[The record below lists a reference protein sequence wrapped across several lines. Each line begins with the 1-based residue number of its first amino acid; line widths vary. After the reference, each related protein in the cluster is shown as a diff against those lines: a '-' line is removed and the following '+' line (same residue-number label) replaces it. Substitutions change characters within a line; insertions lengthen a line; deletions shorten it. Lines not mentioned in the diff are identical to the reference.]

1 MKKLFYSII
10 ALAAV
15 VSCGKEGFSARMP
28 EGENVAL
35 TIPQTKVGLDGNSY
49 AFESGD
55 VIIAVA
61 SNGSVAA
68 LANTG
73 DAVSTFSGTFSE
85 PLGDSKAISLY
96 YNCCDASGHI
106 SYVQNGKPWLVALEQ
121 TYTRGEDNNIEISA
135 ALDAPKGVKAV
146 GVVSTCGASAFDFH
160 AFDAAVSSFDGSSFS
175 GDNAVSGVALVGD
188 GASKSAFVN
197 VPDGMTG
204 GFWLKFSDAEG
215 QSMYKKYASSTAVT
229 SNMKVAVSEFVPVD
243 VKLDVSVT
251 GFPTSYSWYVGDE
264 GISGI
269 DGKDVSTA
277 NSKSNDWMGAGEA
290 SYTIGK
296 EGIPASLLTFDS
308 FKLVVDGDSFT
319 YTGEEGKPIAV
330 GETTGHNT
338 WGQKDI
344 TATVTY
350 KAIDGVEFTKSAT
363 ITRHITG
370 LPYVANPPK
379 NTGDNPWKEERG
391 TLIAWNNDNVRLESG
406 SLSSQIASPTFHVL
420 DDINVSVSTKISK
433 NSSGL
438 GDGNLIKFYV
448 EIWND
453 SNNYIFRERI
463 TKNQTVERT
472 FDNAIMTMS
481 NNAWHICYTYAA
493 VGPQM
498 FIYYFNINYR

>member
-10 ALAAV
+10 ALVAV
-15 VSCGKEGFSARMP
+15 VSCGKEDFSARMP
-28 EGENVAL
+28 EGESVAL

-96 YNCCDASGHI
+96 YNCCDASGNV
-106 SYVQNGKPWLVALEQ
+106 SYVQNGKPWLVALDQ

-188 GASKSAFVN
+188 DASKSAFVN
-197 VPDGMTG
+197 VPEGMTG
-204 GFWLKFSDAEG
+204 GFWLKFSDAEDH
-215 QSMYKKYASSTAVT
+215 SMYKKYASSTAVT
-229 SNMKVAVSEFVPVD
+229 SNMKVAVSEFVPAD
-243 VKLDVSVT
+243 VNINVSVT
-251 GFPTSYSWYVGDE
+251 GFPTSYSWYIGNE

-269 DGKDVSTA
+269 SGKDVSIA

-290 SYTIGK
+290 SYTISK

-330 GETTGHNT
+330 AETHGHNT
-338 WGQKDI
+338 WGQKDV

-379 NTGDNPWKEERG
+379 NTGDNPWSSNYQ
-391 TLIAWNNDNVRLESG
+391 LALNNVDFNDDNVFLSAISRAPEITSSAFSIPSDVNVIVNTKHSLKYSHILWMTQKTIFNVDVNGVNIISNGNECDNLEMKGEGTFTANNSFVKCK
-406 SLSSQIASPTFHVL
+406 STYSASSP
-420 DDINVSVSTKISK
+420 SVTLYSVGIS
-433 NSSGL
+433 
-438 GDGNLIKFYV
+438 
-448 EIWND
+448 
-453 SNNYIFRERI
+453 
-463 TKNQTVERT
+463 
-472 FDNAIMTMS
+472 
-481 NNAWHICYTYAA
+481 
-493 VGPQM
+493 
-498 FIYYFNINYR
+498 YR

>member
-1 MKKLFYSII
+1 MKKLIYSII
-10 ALAAV
+10 ALVAV
-15 VSCGKEGFSARMP
+15 VSCGKEDFSARMP

-96 YNCCDASGHI
+96 YNCCDASGNV
-106 SYVQNGKPWLVALEQ
+106 SYVQNGKPWLVALDQ

-188 GASKSAFVN
+188 DASKSAFVN
-197 VPDGMTG
+197 VPEGMTG

-215 QSMYKKYASSTAVT
+215 HSMYKKYASSTAVT
-229 SNMKVAVSEFVPVD
+229 SNMKVAVSEFVPAD

-251 GFPTSYSWYVGDE
+251 GFPTSYSWYVGNE

-269 DGKDVSTA
+269 NGKDVSAA

-296 EGIPASLLTFDS
+296 EGIPASLLTFES

-330 GETTGHNT
+330 DETTGHNT

-370 LPYVANPPK
+370 LPYVRDTEVKLEGTSSIDNHK
-379 NTGDNPWKEERG
+379 NVTTSFSIPAATDVNLTMNDIEVHSTTAISIDRLQVQIGSEDKG
-391 TLIAWNNDNVRLESG
+391 TICEGPVKFAGGTTYMDT
-406 SLSSQIASPTFHVL
+406 SSVNGHLTA
-420 DDINVSVSTKISK
+420 
-433 NSSGL
+433 NSSSVRIQRSSTVL
-438 GDGNLIKFYV
+438 GPYV
-448 EIWND
+448 KI
-453 SNNYIFRERI
+453 
-463 TKNQTVERT
+463 
-472 FDNAIMTMS
+472 
-481 NNAWHICYTYAA
+481 
-493 VGPQM
+493 G
-498 FIYYFNINYR
+498 NYRIVYR

>member
-1 MKKLFYSII
+1 MKKFFYSII
-10 ALAAV
+10 ALVAV
-15 VSCGKEGFSARMP
+15 VSCGKEDFSARMP

-35 TIPQTKVGLDGNSY
+35 TISQTKVGLDGNSY
-49 AFESGD
+49 TFESGD

-96 YNCCDASGHI
+96 YNCCDASGNV
-106 SYVQNGKPWLVALEQ
+106 SYAQNGKPWLVALDQ
-121 TYTRGEDNNIEISA
+121 AYTRGEDNNIEISA

-146 GVVSTCGASAFDFH
+146 GVVSTCGASVFDFH

-175 GDNAVSGVALVGD
+175 GDNAVSGVSLVGD
-188 GASKSAFVN
+188 GVSKSAFVN

-229 SNMKVAVSEFVPVD
+229 SNMKVAVSEFIPAD

-269 DGKDVSTA
+269 DGKDVNTA

-379 NTGDNPWKEERG
+379 NNEWSEGSW
-391 TLIAWNNDNVRLESG
+391 NVRWNSNDVQLGAVSG
-406 SLSSQIASPTFHVL
+406 SGAAS
-420 DDINVSVSTKISK
+420 ISK
-433 NSSGL
+433 SFSVPSDVNVTVNTKHSLKYSHIIWTQKTTFNVNVNGANIISKGDECDNFEMK
-438 GDGNLIKFYV
+438 GDGTFTANNPSIKCESTYTAAGPYV
-448 EIWND
+448 TLY
-453 SNNYIFRERI
+453 S
-463 TKNQTVERT
+463 
-472 FDNAIMTMS
+472 
-481 NNAWHICYTYAA
+481 
-493 VGPQM
+493 VG
-498 FIYYFNINYR
+498 INYR